1 MFLKIQF
8 YILSLWLLF
17 FLFFII
23 NLDISFCFEDCKFIG
38 LKNLLLDNIISA
50 ICLIFIVFGTIIYFN
65 FKYIVQGNK
74 SLPEKIVDI
83 ENINWEHLT
92 FLVTYIVPLLSFNIS
107 ENKNFLLIALILIII
122 GIIYIKTNM
131 FYTNPTL
138 ALLGYQIYK
147 VNTTNKKKIIV
158 ITRSLLTKDDWI
170 AYKSLGE
177 GVYFANK
184 IQK

>member
-1 MFLKIQF
+1 M
-8 YILSLWLLF
+8 F
-17 FLFFII
+17 FLFFIV
-23 NLDISFCFEDCKFIG
+23 NLDISFCYEDCEFDG
-38 LKNLLLDNIISA
+38 FRNLFLNNIISVV
-50 ICLIFIVFGTIIYFN
+50 CLFFVLIGALIYFN
-65 FKYIVQGNK
+65 FKYIVEGNK

-107 ENKNFLLIALILIII
+107 ESRNILLITLILIII

-147 VNTTNKKKIIV
+147 VNTTNKEKIIV
-158 ITRSLLTKDDWI
+158 ITRSLLTKEDWI

-177 GVYFANK
+177 GIYFANK